1 MKCKKNDEF
10 ADLVDKVSALSK
22 KDYQQLWLIT
32 RQYRKANKMFE
43 KTLVRQRKE
52 AMPKKSKAIETNGLD
67 YEFAGA

>member
-1 MKCKKNDEF
+1 MKCKRNDDF
-10 ADLVDKVSALSK
+10 ADLVDRVSALSK

-52 AMPKKSKAIETNGLD
+52 AMPKKSKTTDNELS
-67 YEFAGA
+67 YEFVGA